1 MRRLSASRASTAVAV
16 VAATVAVLAVMF
28 PGLGFGET
36 TSSHGLSPTDV
47 YTQTTPDPGNTCLA
61 AGPNGQT
68 AMEQFFD
75 LGVESHVVVYFTSEW
90 ARLNTFERGH
100 ISMGLEGQPEVPSE
114 GWRFSGT
121 ISSHTSGTVM
131 WTFDNVAPGHHRVN
145 VFGRVAFIQHD
156 ASDRPSA
163 DLNACALTVL
173 VSPVAPSPP
182 IS

>member
-16 VAATVAVLAVMF
+16 VAAIVAVLAVMF

-90 ARLNTFERGH
+90 ARLNIHERGH
-100 ISMGLEGQPEVPSE
+100 ISMGLDGQPEVPSE

-121 ISSHTSGTVM
+121 VSTHTSGTVM

-145 VFGRVAFIQHD
+145 VFGRVAFIS
-156 ASDRPSA
+156 SDGSDKPLA

-182 IS
+182 VS